1 MGHHLTNNVFH
12 AINTFLVVLLVVKL
26 IKAVHDSPFT
36 IRDSRLTS
44 HYSRFALIA
53 AATTG
58 LLFGL
63 HPIHVESVAWIA
75 ERKDLLCALFYL
87 LSVMA
92 YVKYRTYKSYTTYFL
107 SLGFFFLA
115 LLSKPMAVSL
125 PVVLLILDWYPFQ
138 KITSLKTFRTAF
150 VEKLPFIALSSFS
163 SIVTILAQ
171 GSAAAIRSAEFAP
184 LSTRSF
190 SAVKALAAYL
200 YKIILP
206 LNLLPFYPYALHPSS
221 LFFEYLLPIVLA
233 IGITAGCI
241 SLAGRREKFWL
252 CGWTYYVATLL
263 PVLGIVQVGD
273 QAMAVRYMYLPSLGP
288 FLVIGLTAAWGWE
301 KVAMSKN
308 RRFIGQLVYAG
319 TALFVLVLIS
329 YLTCRQVGIW
339 DNSFTLWNY
348 VIEKEP
354 AAVPAAYNNRGIA
367 FGRTGQLNRAIQDF
381 DRAIV
386 LDPSFD
392 RAYNNRGAAYLMQ
405 RSFDKAIE
413 DFDKAIN
420 IRAGNPS
427 AYSNRGYAYYF
438 EGQYDRAMKDYD
450 KAIELDKNYAKAY
463 FNRGNLY
470 FRTGDNEP
478 AISDFKKACELGDKE
493 GCSAFQSLP
502 R

>member
-1 MGHHLTNNVFH
+1 MTASKKTNRNKRNLAYPIAGLAALLTFIVYSSTLHNGFVYWDDDEYVLENLHIRSLDFAFFKWAFFNFYSANWHPLTWISHALDYAIWGLNPMGHHLTNNVFH

-171 GSAAAIRSAEFAP
+171 GSAAVIRSAEFAP

-273 QAMAVRYMYLPSLGP
+273 QAMADRYMYLPSLGP

-301 KVAMSKN
+301 RWLCQK
-308 RRFIGQLVYAG
+308 IGVLSVS
-319 TALFVLVLIS
+319 LFMRGQPCL
-329 YLTCRQVGIW
+329 YL
-339 DNSFTLWNY
+339 F
-348 VIEKEP
+348 
-354 AAVPAAYNNRGIA
+354 
-367 FGRTGQLNRAIQDF
+367 
-381 DRAIV
+381 
-386 LDPSFD
+386 
-392 RAYNNRGAAYLMQ
+392 
-405 RSFDKAIE
+405 
-413 DFDKAIN
+413 
-420 IRAGNPS
+420 
-427 AYSNRGYAYYF
+427 
-438 EGQYDRAMKDYD
+438 
-450 KAIELDKNYAKAY
+450 
-463 FNRGNLY
+463 
-470 FRTGDNEP
+470 
-478 AISDFKKACELGDKE
+478 
-493 GCSAFQSLP
+493 
-502 R
+502 